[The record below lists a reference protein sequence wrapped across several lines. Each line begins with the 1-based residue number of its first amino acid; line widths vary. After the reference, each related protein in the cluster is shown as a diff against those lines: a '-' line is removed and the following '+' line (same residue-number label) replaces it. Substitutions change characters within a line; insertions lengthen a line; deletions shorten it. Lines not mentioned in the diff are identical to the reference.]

1 MVQQTGDI
9 NNSHLSDVN
18 VNKDNIVY
26 ISERHSN
33 KKIFWIISIIS
44 IMSLLLSLFAI
55 CIACYRTPALSFDY
69 IGVMIGILSFLVAFV
84 TIIFGYNMY
93 GLKNDVKKE
102 LNHKLQSEVLE
113 LKSDFNKKLSIIEEE
128 FSKSFYASSYCKSA
142 NECFEKSDYMGCL
155 DYAIKGIEC
164 ENVIKQRKYT
174 EHCVYLIYTILKDNK
189 IKGIELSIKIKNK
202 YIQIISECNHKRTD
216 DIIDYIS
223 RLRVLCK

>member
-9 NNSHLSDVN
+9 NNSHLNDVN
-18 VNKDNIVY
+18 VNKDNVIY
-26 ISERHSN
+26 INERHSN

-55 CIACYRTPALSFDY
+55 CIACYRTPTLSFDY

-93 GLKNDVKKE
+93 GVKNDIKKE

-113 LKSDFNKKLSIIEEE
+113 LKVNFEEKLSILAEEL
-128 FSKSFYASSYCKSA
+128 SMSFYASSYCKKSE
-142 NECFEKSDYMGCL
+142 ECYEKSDYMNCL

-164 ENVIKQRKYT
+164 ENTIQQRKYT
-174 EHCVYLIYTILKDNK
+174 EHCMYLIYNVLKASKLKDAK
-189 IKGIELSIKIKNK
+189 ISINLKNK
-202 YIQIISECNHKRTD
+202 YIQIISKCNHKRSS

-223 RLRVLCK
+223 RLQIL